1 MSSDGGVL
9 SLSAEGG
16 MELLLCSDKGLVSF
30 VIEGDVSEDG
40 ADDERSDGLDGGI
53 NGDGQ
58 LGFGEFELRSGDLL
72 KIDFEGSSKSCL
84 SKKVRPVVHA
94 IEFVVEFFLGLGILL
109 NGLFDFDTEFEAEL
123 IELLERVLVAH
134 ELIKAILFD
143 FKVWHLF
150 ESINYF

>member
-1 MSSDGGVL
+1 
-9 SLSAEGG
+9 

-58 LGFGEFELRSGDLL
+58 LEFGEFELRSGDLL

-84 SKKVRPVVHA
+84 SKKVRPVVDA

-134 ELIKAILFD
+134 ELINAIL
-143 FKVWHLF
+143 
-150 ESINYF
+150 